1 MVILYHIDQLVRRET
16 SQQIDDKFLIILQ
29 YDHSKLLQD
38 MTEINNLFLWDINHS
53 MQRVILFLLRIEFI
67 FDDLNEYIN
76 DTRVIDFVQVT
87 MIKRFIFIF

>member
-38 MTEINNLFLWDINHS
+38 MTEINNLFLWDVNHS
-53 MQRVILFLLRIEFI
+53 V
-67 FDDLNEYIN
+67 
-76 DTRVIDFVQVT
+76 
-87 MIKRFIFIF
+87 

>member
-1 MVILYHIDQLVRRET
+1 MVIFDHIDQLVRRET
-16 SQQIDDKFLIILQ
+16 SQQIDDKFLIILE

-38 MTEINNLFLWDINHS
+38 VTEINNLFLWDINHS

-76 DTRVIDFVQVT
+76 DTRVIDFIQVT